1 MSRVTPDR
9 PLTMVVSDRLRS
21 RSPGPAP
28 RVVRLVHTCWQ
39 AAAAPTRGVRAGA
52 DADCEDDVTTSP
64 PLPASVVAGMA
75 AMPVEYQP
83 LLVGVRDVLERDRRI
98 LALFLGGSIGRGVAD
113 AGSDLDLLVT
123 VADADLEAVA
133 VELAGMLAVVVDP
146 VISLPIP
153 GMPGSQAYTTRSGLR
168 VDVVLEQRSDVDRP
182 AFRRRVTVFDRDD
195 VRALLSPAVDANAGP
210 SVEALAAIVQEF
222 LRQQAMFPAVVARG
236 DWLLGQEG
244 VHNARLM
251 LYQLFVET
259 NQPLPAMGVKQ
270 WSSKLTA
277 AQKFVLEGLVL
288 PAAAREPV
296 VAAMRAVRAAFRT
309 SGRVAAEAAGLA
321 WPTEV
326 DDAIAAHWSRS
337 GFTG

>member
-1 MSRVTPDR
+1 MPI
-9 PLTMVVSDRLRS
+9 
-21 RSPGPAP
+21 A
-28 RVVRLVHTCWQ
+28 
-39 AAAAPTRGVRAGA
+39 RGA
-52 DADCEDDVTTSP
+52 VTTSS
-64 PLPASVVAGMA
+64 PLPDSVVAAMA

-83 LLVGVRDVLERDRRI
+83 LLGAARDVLERDRRV

-123 VADADLEAVA
+123 VGDADVDAVA
-133 VELAGMLAVVVDP
+133 VELAGMLAEVVDP
-146 VISLPIP
+146 VISLAIP

-168 VDVVLEQRSDVDRP
+168 VDVVLERRSDVDRP

-222 LRQQAMFPAVVARG
+222 LRQQAMFPAVVARA

-244 VHNARLM
+244 VYNARLM

-259 NQPLPAMGVKQ
+259 NQPLPVMGVKQ

-277 AQKFVLEGLVL
+277 AQKDVLEALVP

-296 VAAMRAVRAAFRT
+296 VAAMTAVRAAFRT
-309 SGRVAAEAAGLA
+309 SGRAAAEAAGLS

-326 DDAIAAHWSRS
+326 DDAITAHWSRW
-337 GFTG
+337 GFAG